1 MPRDRGRSTLL
12 RDRGKYDL
20 AIIDS
25 TDFSL
30 GGAWSPGVHR
40 QLKSL
45 LREVGDRSRSEREG
59 REHGGRRR

>member
-45 LREVGDRSRSEREG
+45 LREVRVPQHACRLASRHRSF
-59 REHGGRRR
+59 